1 MQTRN
6 PLLDDLAK
14 VLGGAMGT
22 MGGMRESI
30 EARVKDRLAQL
41 LAGMDLPSREEFEA
55 IKAMAAKAR
64 AGEEALAARVAALE
78 AKCAALEAG
87 KSGNMAEPQP
97 SGGGPE
103 APMPGHANLDL

>member
-6 PLLDDLAK
+6 PLLDDLAR

-22 MGGMRESI
+22 MGGMRESL

-64 AGEEALAARVAALE
+64 AGEEALAVRVAALE
-78 AKCAALEAG
+78 ARCATLEAVKPG
-87 KSGNMAEPQP
+87 DAAKPQD
-97 SGGGPE
+97 SAGTAE

>member
-22 MGGMRESI
+22 MGGMREGV
-30 EARVKDRLAQL
+30 EARIKDRLAQL
-41 LAGMDLPSREEFEA
+41 LAGMDLPNREEFEA

-64 AGEEALAARVAALE
+64 TGQEALE
-78 AKCAALEAG
+78 AKMAVLEARCAALEAEKAG
-87 KSGNMAEPQP
+87 KSGENNP
-97 SGGGPE
+97 SGAFGVD
-103 APMPGHANLDL
+103 NS

>member
-22 MGGMRESI
+22 MGGMRESV
-30 EARVKDRLAQL
+30 EARIKDRLAQL

-55 IKAMAAKAR
+55 IKEMAAKAR
-64 AGEEALAARVAALE
+64 AGEEALAVRVAALE
-78 AKCAALEAG
+78 ERVRALEAA
-87 KSGNMAEPQP
+87 KPAENRP
-97 SGGGPE
+97 SGGGTGE
-103 APMPGHANLDL
+103 IGIA

>member
-22 MGGMRESI
+22 MGGMRESV

-41 LAGMDLPSREEFEA
+41 LSGMDLPSREDFEA
-55 IKAMAAKAR
+55 IKEMAAKAR
-64 AGEEALAARVAALE
+64 AGEEALQARVAALE
-78 AKCAALEAG
+78 AQVKALEA
-87 KSGNMAEPQP
+87 KVAAGNGQNPP
-97 SGGGPE
+97 F
-103 APMPGHANLDL
+103 PGQTFDT

>member
-22 MGGMRESI
+22 MGGMRESVEGRI
-30 EARVKDRLAQL
+30 KDRLAQL

-55 IKAMAAKAR
+55 IKEMAAKAR
-64 AGEEALAARVAALE
+64 AGEEALAARVTQLE
-78 AKCAALEAG
+78 ARCAALEAARPAVAPAP
-87 KSGNMAEPQP
+87 AEPETAENQP
-97 SGGGPE
+97 TEIGG
-103 APMPGHANLDL
+103 